1 MSYICTTYQ
10 LKNKKD
16 DKVLMEV
23 SASSVER
30 AMDYIYE
37 SMPEAYSPDYMI
49 TPKPLSTTPSII
61 NELTS

>member
-1 MSYICTTYQ
+1 MSYISTTYQ
-10 LKNKKD
+10 LKHKKD

-30 AMDYIYE
+30 AMDYIFE

-49 TPKPLSTTPSII
+49 TPKPLSVTPSI
-61 NELTS
+61 N